1 MKTTKT
7 RKAYILYK
15 RDEFLN
21 DFEQVFEYYSIKD
34 LLKDND
40 EIKLENERSIYQFI
54 SKNINNIKHLLND
67 KYIIIEEALTYEQY

>member
-7 RKAYILYK
+7 KKAYILYK
-15 RDEFLN
+15 RNEFLN

-54 SKNINNIKHLLND
+54 SKSLDDINHLLND
-67 KYIIIEEALTYEQY
+67 KYLIIEEALQYERY